1 MKTFP
6 IHPIE
11 FSQDG
16 VDAGSTCSSSALI
29 ALQILDDSMAPEFT
43 PGQIVVVDNN
53 ARLYNGVFVVVQ
65 IGEDWLI
72 RRWQP
77 CSDETVL
84 LEALSDRVDSVR
96 VEASSVNVKG
106 VVVQKAG
113 RRRKDRRHY
122 RPLPN

>member
-6 IHPIE
+6 IHPVE
-11 FSQDG
+11 NSQDA
-16 VDAGSTCSSSALI
+16 VYAGSTCSSSALI

-43 PGQIVVVDNN
+43 PGQIAVVDNS
-53 ARLYNGVFVVVQ
+53 ALLYNGAFVVVQ
-65 IGEDWLI
+65 IGEDWMI
-72 RRWQP
+72 RRWQAY
-77 CSDETVL
+77 SDETVL

-96 VEASSVNVKG
+96 VDACSVNVKG

-122 RPLPN
+122 QPLPD